1 MPVEVLSNPIEE
13 IDRKNR
19 LSEDIGDLQIAIEKR
34 FFKED
39 LSEVKEAVNLML
51 KLHLQQE
58 DRADG
63 NPFAKHPIEVGKK
76 VLEISTEITKEI
88 FIAALLHD
96 SVEDKA
102 EVLFADR
109 ANRKLADKPYNF
121 KLRDEVKEKYWSV
134 FKDWSFR
141 EIKEKFGEKVE
152 YYLKNLT
159 NHDFDSLAEDLG
171 LEGEEKIEFKN
182 KAYLSHVKEIIED
195 PDLCLLKY
203 ADFSVNIDL
212 KNLPKDSLKYK
223 KLKRKY
229 KSVIPIF
236 IDRLNS
242 IDKGHELYRKK
253 DQLISN
259 LQVIYQT
266 QYLEN

>member
-1 MPVEVLSNPIEE
+1 MSVEVLSNPIEE
-13 IDRKNR
+13 LSRKKR
-19 LSEDIGDLQIAIEKR
+19 LSEDIDTLQTAIEES
-34 FFKED
+34 FSKED
-39 LSEVKEAVNLML
+39 LIEVEKAKELML
-51 KLHLQQE
+51 KLHLQQK

-63 NPFAKHPIEVGKK
+63 NPFAKHPIDVASR
-76 VLEISTEITKEI
+76 VLEIYPKPSKEL

-102 EVLFADR
+102 EVLFTDR
-109 ANRKLADKPYNF
+109 ANRKFKNKNYNL
-121 KLRDEVKEKYWSV
+121 KIRDEIKEKYWSV

-141 EIKEKFGEKVE
+141 EIKEKFGDKVE
-152 YYLKNLT
+152 YFLRNLT

-182 KAYLSHVKEIIED
+182 KAYLSHVQEIIED

-212 KNLPKDSLKYK
+212 RSLPKDSLKYK

-236 IDRLNS
+236 IDRLNNIS
-242 IDKGHELYRKK
+242 ESHELYGKK

-259 LQVIYQT
+259 LQLIYQT

>member
-1 MPVEVLSNPIEE
+1 MSVEVLSNPKEELARKERISDDIES
-13 IDRKNR
+13 
-19 LSEDIGDLQIAIEKR
+19 LSSVLENK
-34 FFKED
+34 FSKED
-39 LSEVKEAVNLML
+39 LKEIKEAMNLML
-51 KLHLQQE
+51 NLHLQQK

-63 NPFAKHPIEVGKK
+63 NPFAKHPIEVTKR
-76 VLEISTEITKEI
+76 VLEISDSPSRELVV
-88 FIAALLHD
+88 AAMLHD

-102 EVLFADR
+102 EALFAQR
-109 ANRKLADKPYNF
+109 ANRKLADKPYTF
-121 KLRDEVKEKYWSV
+121 KLREETKEKYWDT

-141 EIKEKFGEKVE
+141 EIKEKFGDKVE

-159 NHDFDSLAEDLG
+159 NHDFDSLAEDMG

-182 KAYLSHVKEIIED
+182 KAYLEHVKEIIED

-203 ADFSVNIDL
+203 ADFSVNVDL

-236 IDRLNS
+236 IDRLKN
-242 IDKGHELYRKK
+242 INKNHELYGKK

-259 LQVIYQT
+259 LQLIYQT